1 MYRRDQISI
10 QAFHLE
16 SAFLSLSLRVGLL
29 ELVHNFGT
37 VRSKVRVCMYR
48 GIGVRVCIMYRGKGV
63 YVQG

>member
-10 QAFHLE
+10 QAFHLD
-16 SAFLSLSLRVGLL
+16 SAFLSQYLSLL

-37 VRSKVRVCMYR
+37 VRSRVRVCMYR
-48 GIGVRVCIMYRGKGV
+48 GIGIRVCIMYRGKGV

>member
-10 QAFHLE
+10 QAFHLD

-48 GIGVRVCIMYRGKGV
+48 GKCVYVQGYRGKGV